1 MKAFVAL
8 ILTVLLTD
16 YCSSMTHTL
25 RHFQTSSSQVP
36 NFPESVQTVEV
47 NDVEIM
53 YCDSQTWRVE
63 PKYKWLDRVAEA
75 EAFFWRLAAQIC
87 ASDVQWGKFLLEAAK
102 PHLNQTEGVHV
113 VQNVFSCDWD
123 NETDKS
129 SGSFHYGFDGEDVLS
144 FDLRTRSWVI
154 SKSEVFTS
162 LRNLSRQEGESFF
175 VSDYHLCL
183 KYLKNVVA
191 YGEKTLMRTELPLVS
206 LLQKSSSSPVT
217 CHATGFFPDRA
228 QLFWTKDGHEV
239 WEEVDV
245 GGETLPNGDGTFQI
259 SMNLNLS
266 SVPPEDWDRYECV
279 FRLSGVK
286 EDLVTRLERDKIRTN
301 AKSATNLDLL
311 IGLPVGV
318 TITLSIIITVA
329 LLVIRRKK
337 TSTINIPFSPS
348 PSLGCFNLMN
358 CNVRHHG
365 SSDP

>member
-75 EAFFWRLAAQIC
+75 DPYFWLMITKLFIDNGQRGISVTEVVKQL
-87 ASDVQWGKFLLEAAK
+87 
-102 PHLNQTEGVHV
+102 LNQTEGVHNL
-113 VQNVFSCDWD
+113 QNVFSCDWD
-123 NETDKS
+123 DETNKT
-129 SGSFHYGFDGEDVLS
+129 SGSFQYGFDGEDVASLDLS
-144 FDLRTRSWVI
+144 SDGLQVSWVI
-154 SKSEVFTS
+154 AKPEVFLS
-162 LRNLSRQEGESFF
+162 LRNLSNEEVKRYF
-175 VSDYHLCL
+175 VSDYFQCQKCL
-183 KYLKNVVA
+183 RSSVA
-191 YGEKTLMRTELPLVS
+191 YGKKTLMRTELPLVS

-301 AKSATNLDLL
+301 AKSGPCVPLIYAAAVILSFLL
-311 IGLPVGV
+311 SFMQHI
-318 TITLSIIITVA
+318 
-329 LLVIRRKK
+329 
-337 TSTINIPFSPS
+337 
-348 PSLGCFNLMN
+348 CFNLMN